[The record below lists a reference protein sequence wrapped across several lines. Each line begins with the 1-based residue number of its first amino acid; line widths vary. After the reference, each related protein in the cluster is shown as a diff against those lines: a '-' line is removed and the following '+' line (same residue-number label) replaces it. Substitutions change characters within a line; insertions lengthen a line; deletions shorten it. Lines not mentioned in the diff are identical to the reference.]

1 MYRVFK
7 TLVRRF
13 HSQTNPQK
21 YGTIGIAMPNG
32 ENNKTV
38 WNYPMVK
45 SFASDGHIWSY
56 CACWWNLNIQNPHCR
71 LFCVWNFPCLL
82 LKSPCVLVRLARSTV
97 VSSWSLYFFCNNFQ
111 DLFLIAP
118 PISPISPLRIGSHPR
133 ALDGRKKW
141 WKVRPCSGLSQTKH
155 RLLR

>member
-97 VSSWSLYFFCNNFQ
+97 VSSWSLYFFLQQF
-111 DLFLIAP
+111 
-118 PISPISPLRIGSHPR
+118 PR
-133 ALDGRKKW
+133 SIFDSAAHLTNLTTQNRKPSAGTW
-141 WKVRPCSGLSQTKH
+141 RPQKVMEGASMQWLESDKA
-155 RLLR
+155 